1 VIIAA
6 VRTPAEPIFL
16 KGGAGRFFA
25 IYHQAVAGVPPGG
38 TVLLV
43 PPFAE
48 EMNKSRRMLAMMAR
62 RMSAMGYGAL
72 LLDLFGTGESEGDF
86 VDARWSIWKEDIGC
100 AVRWLAQRAPGPIHF
115 LALRSGALLATD
127 FAEQSASA
135 LGRLVLW
142 QPVVNGELFLTQ
154 FLRLRLAASMMD
166 SQRER
171 ESTQQLRRRFD
182 SGEAVE
188 VAGYTLAPELAQAL
202 VAQDLGAR
210 VVRAVDQISWMEVV
224 TSAERSLS
232 PVSMRVIEHWRT
244 AGVPVE
250 TSIVIGEPF
259 WSSPEITL
267 APALLD
273 ATVAAFVREATDAV

>member
-16 KGGAGRFFA
+16 KGGAGRLFA
-25 IYHQAVAGVPPGG
+25 IYHNAIVGVPSGG
-38 TVLLV
+38 AVLLV

-100 AVRWLAQRAPGPIHF
+100 AVRWLAQRVPGPIHF
-115 LALRSGALLATD
+115 LALRTGALLAAD
-127 FAEQSASA
+127 FVAQSA
-135 LGRLVLW
+135 LVPGRLVLW

-210 VVRAVDQISWMEVV
+210 VVRATDKVCWMEVAA
-224 TSAERSLS
+224 SAERLLA
-232 PVSMRVIEHWRT
+232 PVSMRVVEHWR
-244 AGVPVE
+244 AARVPVE
-250 TSIVIGEPF
+250 TSIVVGEPF

-273 ATVAAFVREATDAV
+273 ATAAAFAREATDVV